1 LLKLRAGIDLVHV
14 PYKTEPEMIAAVM
27 SGQVHLSFVNVATIL
42 PLIADGKVRALGVTT
57 ATRQPELADVP
68 TMIEAGLSDYIVT
81 SFFGVAAPAGTPP
94 HVIEQLNSAIN
105 QSLRSP
111 DVQASLLKIGV
122 RPAGGTPKEF
132 EEFVETEMRKW
143 SAVVRAAGFKM
154 D

>member
-1 LLKLRAGIDLVHV
+1 V
-14 PYKTEPEMIAAVM
+14 
-27 SGQVHLSFVNVATIL
+27 
-42 PLIADGKVRALGVTT
+42 LGVTS

-68 TMIEAGLSDYIVT
+68 TMLESGLSDYVVT

-94 HVIEQLNSAIN
+94 DVIAQLNSAIN

-111 DVQASLLKIGV
+111 DVQASLSKVGV
-122 RPAGGTPKEF
+122 QPAPGTPKEF